1 MRPISRGLLSAWY
14 VLAIGSVGAFHPY
27 LAVILDRRGADGSSL
42 AWSLALFP
50 VGLLVC
56 GPLWGY
62 CADRSLAPQRVLGT
76 ALVVAAIGAV
86 AMLIGGRWWAL
97 LPGMVL
103 LAATRAPAVAVG
115 DVIMVRLLGGGREG
129 ESAYGGVRMWGSV
142 AFIGIVFAVGWL
154 MDRWLLAPLAVH
166 AAIVVALAALTWRL
180 PAPAPEQARELGPST
195 SVWELLRSGP
205 LMRIYVISVLHI
217 GANSL
222 YDNLFAHHV
231 SSLGMS
237 GAVAGSAIGLGVAAE
252 VLILAR
258 GRWLL
263 DRVSP
268 QSLLVV
274 AVLAGIPRWF
284 LTGTVTSPA
293 LLIGVQALHG
303 LTFGCWWLGGIAF
316 VLRTAPPALRST
328 AQAGFVASGFGLG
341 NLIALAAASWML
353 PNLGSARMFTALTA
367 VSVLAALLLPWALL
381 TRRSSPSS
389 DPP

>member
-1 MRPISRGLLSAWY
+1 MRPVSTGTLSAWY

-27 LAVILDRRGADGSSL
+27 LAVILDRRGAEGDAL

-50 VGLLVC
+50 LGLLVC
-56 GPLWGY
+56 GPLWGVL
-62 CADRSLAPQRVLGT
+62 ADRSPSPHRVLGA
-76 ALVVAAIGAV
+76 ALAVAAIGSLATLV
-86 AMLIGGRWWAL
+86 GGPWWAL

-103 LAATRAPAVAVG
+103 LAATRAPAISLG
-115 DVIMVRLLGGGREG
+115 DVLVVRLLGGGREG

-154 MDRWLLAPLAVH
+154 MDRWLIAPLAVH
-166 AAIVVALAALTWRL
+166 AALMVGLAGLTWRL
-180 PAPAPEQARELGPST
+180 PSPDPVQTAATGSST
-195 SVWELLRSGP
+195 SVLALLRSGP
-205 LMRIYVISVLHI
+205 LMKVYTVSVLHI

-231 SSLGMS
+231 DSLGMS
-237 GAVAGSAIGLGVAAE
+237 GAVAGAAIGLGVAAE
-252 VLILAR
+252 VLVLAR

-268 QSLLVV
+268 QTLLAV

-293 LLIGVQALHG
+293 LLVGVQALHG

-316 VLRTAPPALRST
+316 VLRTAPPELRST

-341 NLIALAAASWML
+341 NLLALSAAAWAL
-353 PNLGSARMFTALTA
+353 PNLGSARMFTGLTG
-367 VSVLAALLLPWALL
+367 VSVLAALLLPWALS
-381 TRRSSPSS
+381 RRSSPSS
-389 DPP
+389 DRP